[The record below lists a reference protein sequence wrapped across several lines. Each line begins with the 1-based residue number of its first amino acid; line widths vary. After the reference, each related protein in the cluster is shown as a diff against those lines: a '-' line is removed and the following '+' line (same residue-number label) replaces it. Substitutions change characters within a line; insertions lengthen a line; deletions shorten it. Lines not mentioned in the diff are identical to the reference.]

1 MIAYEELD
9 KARDHFILPHFESGL
24 STIDDT
30 DEVDDDIQS
39 ELYSTDDATDAN
51 ADINSLEH
59 VYEETNPNI
68 PESSGL
74 VGTWSGFCYYG
85 PSTSS
90 EIDGITSFQINYL
103 DGQGRFT
110 GGGRDFDGDFTI
122 DGTLQERTIVF
133 SKQYSQPV
141 GGKTW
146 EYSGEIN
153 EGLDTIE
160 GKWGG
165 VESAP
170 SGNFALQKK
179 SIEYVQFYPSGAK
192 DGKKKL
198 RSLWKFAI
206 EVTLHRLSTR
216 TIRWSVLKK
225 RRDQRRRFIVLFE
238 VSRAVGLNG
247 PDAAELRTL
256 QSTLSIADITLYRR
270 LALLE
275 QDREAVHR

>member
-9 KARDHFILPHFESGL
+9 KARDHFILPDFKSDL
-24 STIDDT
+24 STSDDA
-30 DEVDDDIQS
+30 DEEDNDIQS
-39 ELYSTDDATDAN
+39 KLYSTDDATDAN

-59 VYEETNPNI
+59 VYEETNPNV

-103 DGQGRFT
+103 DDQGRFT
-110 GGGRDFDGDFTI
+110 GGGRDFDGDFSI
-122 DGTLQERTIVF
+122 DGTLEGKTIVF
-133 SKQYSQPV
+133 FKKYLQLV
-141 GGKTW
+141 GGKPW

-153 EGLDTIE
+153 EGPDRIK

-165 VESAP
+165 IESAP
-170 SGNFALQKK
+170 SGNFDLQKK
-179 SIEYVQFYPSGAK
+179 SVEYVQFRPSEAN

-198 RSLWKFAI
+198 RFLWKFAI

-225 RRDQRRRFIVLFE
+225 RRDQRRRFIALFKW
-238 VSRAVGLNG
+238 SRAVGLNG
-247 PDAAELRTL
+247 SDAAELRTL
-256 QSTLSIADITLYRR
+256 QSTLSIADLMLYRR
-270 LALLE
+270 LATLE
-275 QDREAVHR
+275 QDREVVHW